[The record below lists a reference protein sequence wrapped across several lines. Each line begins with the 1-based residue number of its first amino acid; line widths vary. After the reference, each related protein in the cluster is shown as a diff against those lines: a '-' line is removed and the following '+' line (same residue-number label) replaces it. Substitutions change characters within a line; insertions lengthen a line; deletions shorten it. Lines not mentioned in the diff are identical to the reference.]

1 MGYGAGVPALTDLVD
16 LPWMQDDL
24 VVQVDHDT
32 GSSTQTVLE
41 SWAAN
46 YRDVI
51 IVDSTNAHVATYNL
65 STYDLR
71 VTANYDAL
79 TQLLIDVAEGNYP

>member
-1 MGYGAGVPALTDLVD
+1 
-16 LPWMQDDL
+16 MQDDL

-32 GSSTQTVLE
+32 GTVDQTVLE

-51 IVDSTNAHVATYNL
+51 IVDSSNVHVTSYNL

-79 TQLLIDVAEGNYP
+79 TQLLIDVAEGTYP

>member
-1 MGYGAGVPALTDLVD
+1 
-16 LPWMQDDL
+16 MQDDL

-32 GSSTQTVLE
+32 GTVDQTVTE
-41 SWAAN
+41 SWEAN

-51 IVDSTNAHVATYNL
+51 IVDSNNAHVTSYNL
-65 STYDLR
+65 SINDLR

-79 TQLLIDVAEGNYP
+79 TELLIDVAEGNYP